1 MVVRLPRGRY
11 YIFLLDTQRRR
22 TDSTVSSGI
31 VLMASLHGTAR
42 WPSKTRTDQARELC
56 ASWFF
61 KTDRPAAGRLFI

>member
-31 VLMASLHGTAR
+31 VLMASLHGTDR
-42 WPSKTRTDQARELC
+42 WPSKTRT
-56 ASWFF
+56 
-61 KTDRPAAGRLFI
+61 